1 MQREAVCGGELVPKN
16 LEANRGFGAPL
27 LPQDIDHFA
36 ERADDR
42 PGPAVQSAR
51 DDATDVILE
60 GARQDKA
67 GVSSAV
73 WVLLISGA
81 LGFRLGMVILPDWQV
96 AVETAQV
103 IAGLVHYPAGNPF
116 YVYHT
121 KVWTIL
127 HQICALFLLSG
138 VSEIALSKVVSGLL
152 GMLSLQALSMIV
164 YALSRDVPLAIGS
177 AFLIFFTRVA
187 EYGAVYPIYLMGAS
201 HTYGI
206 LGLSAIAL
214 AAGLLGSGWYRS
226 GAFLVGVAPAIHP
239 SLGAWFALVVVLAAL
254 WDFRT
259 FRDELRPAWK
269 LFLAGCA
276 LTAISLAVQL
286 AVIQDAASIDP
297 QLSQKYLSAFTA
309 FWDGH
314 RQPVDFTNEGVTLT
328 LGVAAL
334 ALLWLTAFAD
344 LIPRA
349 ARFLLRL
356 VVVSGLLGLA
366 LIFVSWIPPDKL
378 PPALLILMPGRFL
391 NFNALIAVALLIGLI
406 GAGRHTV
413 WRPLLALFLSVGL
426 LIGNRS
432 MFWEW
437 LEKHRETIVRL
448 VVPDR
453 PTRPLQIL
461 LLVAAV
467 LAIGTAISTWLA
479 RRARAGRGVGSVAGL
494 TPEALAPSA
503 ARLLTLGVLA
513 WIAVLSWGLP
523 PRPAR
528 VIFLDRTNSSLFAVA
543 AQANGLLL
551 TGGDQHLV
559 QLRTRRPVLLDGG
572 GLDGLPYALETGPA
586 LDLILRD
593 VYDIDLFNPPEEAR
607 GRGTIPNAANR
618 AAWEKYSRER
628 WRQIRHAYNVT
639 QVLTDAHW
647 ALDLPVA
654 ARSGFYVLYEIPD

>member
-1 MQREAVCGGELVPKN
+1 MAQPEKKGG
-16 LEANRGFGAPL
+16 G
-27 LPQDIDHFA
+27 
-36 ERADDR
+36 
-42 PGPAVQSAR
+42 SA
-51 DDATDVILE
+51 A
-60 GARQDKA
+60 
-67 GVSSAV
+67 

-81 LGFRLGMVILPDWQV
+81 VGFRLGMVTLPDWQV

-138 VSEIALSKVVSGLL
+138 VSEIALSKVVSGWL

-164 YALSRDVPLAIGS
+164 YALSRDVLLAIGS

-226 GAFLVGVAPAIHP
+226 GAFLVGVAPAVHP
-239 SLGAWFALVVVLAAL
+239 SLGAWFAVVVVLAVL

-259 FRDELRPAWK
+259 LRRDDLRSAWRS
-269 LFLAGCA
+269 FLAGCA
-276 LTAISLAVQL
+276 LSAISLAVQL
-286 AVIQDAASIDP
+286 AVIQDAPSIDP
-297 QLSQKYLSAFTA
+297 QLSQKYLSAFTT

-314 RQPVDFTNEGVTLT
+314 RQPVDFATEGVTLT

-334 ALLWLTAFAD
+334 ALLWLTGFAD
-344 LIPRA
+344 LLPRA

-356 VVVSGLLGLA
+356 VVVSGILGLV

-378 PPALLILMPGRFL
+378 PPVLLILMPGRFL

-406 GAGRHTV
+406 GAGGHTV
-413 WRPLLALFLSVGL
+413 WRALLALFLSLGL
-426 LIGNRS
+426 LMGNRS

-437 LEKHRETIVRL
+437 LEKHRETIVR
-448 VVPDR
+448 VIVPDR

-461 LLVAAV
+461 LIVAAV

-479 RRARAGRGVGSVAGL
+479 RRADAGTGVGSVAGL
-494 TPEALAPSA
+494 APEALAPSA

-513 WIAVLSWGLP
+513 WIAALSWGLP

-586 LDLILRD
+586 MERILRD
-593 VYDIDLFNPPEEAR
+593 VYAIDLFHPPEEAR

-618 AAWEKYSRER
+618 ATWEKYSRER